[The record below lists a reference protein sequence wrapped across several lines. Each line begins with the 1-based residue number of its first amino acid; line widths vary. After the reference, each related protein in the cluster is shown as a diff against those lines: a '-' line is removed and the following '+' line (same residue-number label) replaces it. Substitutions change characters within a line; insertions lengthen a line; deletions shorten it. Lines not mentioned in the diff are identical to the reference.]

1 MLQLFNTIYCIYCFV
16 FNYLLCYFPFYFL
29 TTYK

>member
-1 MLQLFNTIYCIYCFV
+1 MQLFNTIYCICYFI
-16 FNYLLCYFPFYFL
+16 FNYLLYYSPFYFL